1 MRWLTRALKQSIRDE
16 GGVAKMK
23 VDSTEKKKLSR
34 SAEVWRRYRKSP
46 TAMIGLAIISVIILS
61 AIFADIIVPYDYGIK
76 QVIPDRLQGPSLKHL
91 FGTDDLGRDL
101 FSRVIHGSRSSL
113 VLGILTT
120 AVATLIGGFLGGICA
135 YYGNRVDNI
144 IMRLLDVIT
153 SIPSTLLSLSIV
165 AALGPGI
172 RNLVI
177 AITVSRVPTF
187 ARVIRSAV
195 LNIVN
200 QEYIEA
206 AKAGG
211 TRNLRIMLRHV
222 YPNAMSPIIVQCTMS
237 ISQLILQA
245 AGLSFLGMGM
255 QPPAPEWGA
264 LLNSARD
271 FMRTAPHLM
280 LFPGIAIVLAALA
293 FNLVGDGLR
302 DAFDPR
308 LKS

>member
-1 MRWLTRALKQSIRDE
+1 
-16 GGVAKMK
+16 MK

-46 TAMIGLAIISVIILS
+46 TAMIGLAIIAVIILG

>member
-1 MRWLTRALKQSIRDE
+1 
-16 GGVAKMK
+16 MK

-46 TAMIGLAIISVIILS
+46 TAMIGLAIISVIILGAS
-61 AIFADIIVPYDYGIK
+61 FADIIVPYDYGIK

>member
-1 MRWLTRALKQSIRDE
+1 
-16 GGVAKMK
+16 MK

-34 SAEVWRRYRKSP
+34 SAEVWRKSP

>member
-1 MRWLTRALKQSIRDE
+1 
-16 GGVAKMK
+16 MK

-264 LLNSARD
+264 LLNSARY

>member
-1 MRWLTRALKQSIRDE
+1 
-16 GGVAKMK
+16 MK

-255 QPPAPEWGA
+255 QPPAPEWSA

>member
-1 MRWLTRALKQSIRDE
+1 
-16 GGVAKMK
+16 MK
-23 VDSTEKKKLSR
+23 ADSTEKKKLSR

>member
-1 MRWLTRALKQSIRDE
+1 
-16 GGVAKMK
+16 MK

-34 SAEVWRRYRKSP
+34 SAEVWRRYRKNP

>member
-1 MRWLTRALKQSIRDE
+1 
-16 GGVAKMK
+16 MK

-177 AITVSRVPTF
+177 AITVSRVPHF
-187 ARVIRSAV
+187 CPRDSFRRP
-195 LNIVN
+195 
-200 QEYIEA
+200 EYRESGVHRGCQSRGN
-206 AKAGG
+206 K
-211 TRNLRIMLRHV
+211 
-222 YPNAMSPIIVQCTMS
+222 
-237 ISQLILQA
+237 
-245 AGLSFLGMGM
+245 
-255 QPPAPEWGA
+255 
-264 LLNSARD
+264 
-271 FMRTAPHLM
+271 
-280 LFPGIAIVLAALA
+280 
-293 FNLVGDGLR
+293 
-302 DAFDPR
+302 
-308 LKS
+308 KS

>member
-1 MRWLTRALKQSIRDE
+1 
-16 GGVAKMK
+16 MK

-76 QVIPDRLQGPSLKHL
+76 QVIPNRLQGPSLKHL

>member
-1 MRWLTRALKQSIRDE
+1 
-16 GGVAKMK
+16 MK

-76 QVIPDRLQGPSLKHL
+76 QVIPDRLQGPPLKHL

>member
-1 MRWLTRALKQSIRDE
+1 
-16 GGVAKMK
+16 MK

-91 FGTDDLGRDL
+91 FGRDDLGRDL

>member
-1 MRWLTRALKQSIRDE
+1 MF
-16 GGVAKMK
+16 K

-120 AVATLIGGFLGGICA
+120 AVATLIGGFLGGSCA
-135 YYGNRVDNI
+135 YYGIRVDNI

>member
-1 MRWLTRALKQSIRDE
+1 
-16 GGVAKMK
+16 MK

-46 TAMIGLAIISVIILS
+46 TAMIGLAISSVIILS

>member
-1 MRWLTRALKQSIRDE
+1 
-16 GGVAKMK
+16 MK

-120 AVATLIGGFLGGICA
+120 AVATLVGGFLGGICA

>member
-1 MRWLTRALKQSIRDE
+1 
-16 GGVAKMK
+16 MK
-23 VDSTEKKKLSR
+23 ADSTEKKKLSR

-91 FGTDDLGRDL
+91 FDTDDLGRDL

>member
-1 MRWLTRALKQSIRDE
+1 
-16 GGVAKMK
+16 MK
-23 VDSTEKKKLSR
+23 ADSTEKKKLIR

>member
-1 MRWLTRALKQSIRDE
+1 MR
-16 GGVAKMK
+16 GVAKMK

-46 TAMIGLAIISVIILS
+46 TAMIGLAIISVIILG

-200 QEYIEA
+200 
-206 AKAGG
+206 
-211 TRNLRIMLRHV
+211 RIMLRHV

>member
-1 MRWLTRALKQSIRDE
+1 
-16 GGVAKMK
+16 MK

-302 DAFDPR
+302 DAYDPR

>member
-1 MRWLTRALKQSIRDE
+1 
-16 GGVAKMK
+16 MK

-271 FMRTAPHLM
+271 FMRTAPYLM

>member
-1 MRWLTRALKQSIRDE
+1 
-16 GGVAKMK
+16 MK

-91 FGTDDLGRDL
+91 FGTDDLGRDS

>member
-46 TAMIGLAIISVIILS
+46 TAMIGLAIISVIILG

>member
-1 MRWLTRALKQSIRDE
+1 
-16 GGVAKMK
+16 MK

-46 TAMIGLAIISVIILS
+46 TAMIGLAIISVIILG

-264 LLNSARD
+264 LLNSARE

>member
-1 MRWLTRALKQSIRDE
+1 
-16 GGVAKMK
+16 MK

-46 TAMIGLAIISVIILS
+46 TAMIGLAIISVIILG

>member
-46 TAMIGLAIISVIILS
+46 TAMIGLAIILVIILG

-101 FSRVIHGSRSSL
+101 FARVIHGSRSSL

>member
-1 MRWLTRALKQSIRDE
+1 MNNGS
-16 GGVAKMK
+16 V
-23 VDSTEKKKLSR
+23 EKKKLSR
-34 SAEVWRRYRKSP
+34 SAEIWRRYRKSP
-46 TAMIGLAIISVIILS
+46 TAMIGLAIITVIILS
-61 AIFADIIVPYDYGIK
+61 AVFADLIVPYDYGIK

-101 FSRVIHGSRSSL
+101 FARVVHGSRSSL
-113 VLGILTT
+113 ALGILTT
-120 AVATLIGGFLGGICA
+120 AVATLIGGFLGGVCA

-153 SIPSTLLSLSIV
+153 SIPSTLLSLSVV

-237 ISQLILQA
+237 VSQLILQA
-245 AGLSFLGMGM
+245 AGLSFLGMGV

>member
-1 MRWLTRALKQSIRDE
+1 
-16 GGVAKMK
+16 MK
-23 VDSTEKKKLSR
+23 KETQGKKRLSR
-34 SAEVWRRYRKSP
+34 SAEIWRRYRKSP
-46 TAMIGLAIISVIILS
+46 TAMIGLAIISVILFC
-61 AIFADIIVPYDYGIK
+61 AIFADLIVPYDYGIT
-76 QVIPDRLQGPSLKHL
+76 QVIGDRLQGPSLKHL

-101 FSRVIHGSRSSL
+101 FARVIHGSRNSL
-113 VLGILTT
+113 LLGILTT

-135 YYGNRVDNI
+135 YYGNKVDNI

-153 SIPSTLLSLSIV
+153 SIPSTLLSLSVV
-165 AALGPGI
+165 AALGPGV

-177 AITVSRVPTF
+177 AITISRVPTF

-206 AKAGG
+206 ARAGG

-237 ISQLILQA
+237 VSQLILQA
-245 AGLSFLGMGM
+245 AGLSFLGMGV
-255 QPPAPEWGA
+255 QPPSPEWGA

>member
-46 TAMIGLAIISVIILS
+46 TAMIGLAIILVIILG

>member
-1 MRWLTRALKQSIRDE
+1 
-16 GGVAKMK
+16 MK

-177 AITVSRVPTF
+177 AITVSHVPTF

>member
-1 MRWLTRALKQSIRDE
+1 
-16 GGVAKMK
+16 MK

-308 LKS
+308 L

>member
-1 MRWLTRALKQSIRDE
+1 M
-16 GGVAKMK
+16 
-23 VDSTEKKKLSR
+23 
-34 SAEVWRRYRKSP
+34 
-46 TAMIGLAIISVIILS
+46 
-61 AIFADIIVPYDYGIK
+61 
-76 QVIPDRLQGPSLKHL
+76 
-91 FGTDDLGRDL
+91 
-101 FSRVIHGSRSSL
+101 
-113 VLGILTT
+113 LGILTT

-144 IMRLLDVIT
+144 IMRLLDVIP